1 MDILLMGFCLPLTQ
15 EKYARI
21 VVYKFF
27 RTKTQ
32 RLFFISVL
40 RTSRLPW
47 SLDPLGSRLD
57 NFRLQQVGNF
67 FLFLFLFLLQR
78 SDSMTGLILI
88 TKDVRIECFA
98 KTTAVT
104 TRTRC
109 KQPVV
114 GSNVDTILVD
124 TFIIQTFVSLNCQK
138 QWQRAIKGQT
148 R

>member
-1 MDILLMGFCLPLTQ
+1 MDILQMGFCLPLTQ

-21 VVYKFF
+21 VVFNFF

-67 FLFLFLFLLQR
+67 FLFLLQR
-78 SDSMTGLILI
+78 SGSMTGLILI

-124 TFIIQTFVSLNCQK
+124 TFIIQTVVSLNCQK

>member
-1 MDILLMGFCLPLTQ
+1 MQGQLYLNL
-15 EKYARI
+15 
-21 VVYKFF
+21 F

-57 NFRLQQVGNF
+57 NFCFQQVGNF
-67 FLFLFLFLLQR
+67 FLFLFPFLVLFLLQR
-78 SDSMTGLILI
+78 SGSMTGLILI

-109 KQPVV
+109 KRPVV
-114 GSNVDTILVD
+114 GSNLDTILVD
-124 TFIIQTFVSLNCQK
+124 TFIIQTVVIVLLNC
-138 QWQRAIKGQT
+138 
-148 R
+148 

>member
-1 MDILLMGFCLPLTQ
+1 MDILQMGFCLPLTL

-21 VVYKFF
+21 VVFNF
-27 RTKTQ
+27 SRTKTQ

-67 FLFLFLFLLQR
+67 FLFLLQR
-78 SDSMTGLILI
+78 SGSITGLILI

-124 TFIIQTFVSLNCQK
+124 TFIIQTVV
-138 QWQRAIKGQT
+138 
-148 R
+148 